1 MDQPNDEGKIQTR
14 SRSQTP
20 GLVLRV
26 SSERDVNGE
35 SNSKANDRKTKKAP
49 TVTTIQEELSLS
61 QKSTV
66 ESTGGAQTV
75 RQVRSITSDYSSD
88 GASPEK
94 PASKRSSANTSS
106 SNSNLKE
113 KSIIITTTTT
123 TTSSSTTKTNPTT
136 KPASPTKKEVRQN
149 EINRVLED
157 TQTAILRTS
166 TPKASSKSQKKATL
180 TPEDLK
186 SHAAYKEY
194 KDAGEYWNKFP
205 KTDYT
210 YSELSPHRREIAPG
224 VVAMPN
230 MSRPGL
236 SKHAERI
243 SVMIQRNPTQESY
256 IRQRYASAKY
266 SSGGTAGGSFARADP
281 YDSGEED
288 LSQISRS
295 KSFRT
300 SQGKLVVEEHRSIVS
315 RFFLSIV
322 NFFYNSSHTVSRVFN
337 RSEHN
342 MYYTRIEDERG
353 FFAKAYS
360 MFASVTT
367 SIFKKVYLLISSVLF
382 LDAWLLQTSAS
393 DVQQGR
399 RKRKFLLLLLALLP
413 FLLFGAYLLADED
426 QTIVL
431 PASKRATIA
440 LSSLSKIVPSLTADD
455 FDTLKTNLFQ
465 KLDWRETGGFSWQTL
480 LPSFSLYFW
489 RTSSNDEPGPQYE
502 KLRSNLQTALSPEE
516 YESLMQHIDSYIESL
531 LAEKFE
537 RKAALQAQQEASAKQ
552 QPLHP
557 DVTIHLANVVQQS
570 LKDYNYQL
578 SAEDVERVAEKVKN
592 ELLTSY
598 PHVFGSKSTDGSERI
613 KREGVEI
620 SKDTLVEIQRLIKQ
634 EISVTNNN
642 FILSDQQ
649 LEDVLLKILSST
661 KLVELIDA
669 RILQQTKGF
678 AKNGKENEAVLVENL
693 KNEIAEIK
701 AHFTEKLAASSLM
714 LEDNLQS
721 LRDNQDRLAEQVNSY
736 RIENDER
743 YVKLLASIDERLAAA
758 QQEQFAGLNAIIK
771 KNIVTILGMN
781 VHDDVT
787 DEDLKTWISNLF
799 VAKDYLESRL
809 KEYQEGVSTLIQQEM
824 ERSAAVLMKDISEK
838 IQKEVLSSVQTF
850 KSELNIDAK
859 AGRVTSDGGGGGMS
873 EDEVRRIVRDAL
885 RIYDADKT
893 GLVDYALESAG
904 GQILST
910 RCTENYQ
917 SSSAQISIFGIP
929 LWYPTNTPR
938 TVISPTMQPG
948 QCWAFSGFPGYL
960 VIQLNSDV
968 IVTGFS
974 LEHISKLLAPN
985 GQIDSA
991 PMNFSVWGLASE
1003 NDPEPILLGNYVYE
1017 DNGAALQYFAVENPN
1032 RPELQGRAFRIVE
1045 LRIESNHGNVNYT
1058 CLYRFR
1064 VHGERV

>member
-1 MDQPNDEGKIQTR
+1 MEQQLDDGTKIRTR

-20 GLVLRV
+20 GLSLRV
-26 SSERDVNGE
+26 SVEKDINGE
-35 SNSKANDRKTKKAP
+35 QTSKAVDKKVKKSP
-49 TVTTIQEELSLS
+49 GVTTIEEELSS
-61 QKSTV
+61 PKKSTS
-66 ESTGGAQTV
+66 ESVTGARTV
-75 RQVRSITSDYSSD
+75 RQVRTVTSDYSSD
-88 GASPEK
+88 GLSPEK
-94 PASKRSSANTSS
+94 SVSKQQTSANT
-106 SNSNLKE
+106 SNLKE

-123 TTSSSTTKTNPTT
+123 TTTSSSTAKTS
-136 KPASPTKKEVRQN
+136 PAAKSSPAKKEVRQN

-166 TPKASSKSQKKATL
+166 TPKASSKVQKKITL
-180 TPEDLK
+180 TPEELK
-186 SHAAYKEY
+186 SHAAYQEY
-194 KDAGEYWNKFP
+194 KNAGEYWNKFP

-210 YSELSPHRREIAPG
+210 YSELSPHRREIVPG

-236 SKHAERI
+236 NKHAERI
-243 SVMIQRNPTQESY
+243 NVMIQREPAKEAY
-256 IRQRYASAKY
+256 IRQRYAASKY
-266 SSGGTAGGSFARADP
+266 SSAGVAGGSFARADP

-288 LSQISRS
+288 LSQISKSRS
-295 KSFRT
+295 YRGRLGNSVLAT
-300 SQGKLVVEEHRSIVS
+300 DEHRSIVS

-322 NFFYNSSHTVSRVFN
+322 NFFYSSSHAVSRVFN

-360 MFASVTT
+360 MFASITT
-367 SIFKKVYLLISSVLF
+367 SIFKKVYILISSVLF

-393 DVQQGR
+393 DVQQGH
-399 RKRKFLLLLLALLP
+399 RKRKFLLLLLVLLP

-440 LSSLSKIVPSLTADD
+440 LSSLSNVLPSLSAEDLD
-455 FDTLKTNLFQ
+455 SFKTNLFQ
-465 KLDWRETGGFSWQTL
+465 KLDWRETSFSWRTL
-480 LPSFSLYFW
+480 LPSFSFDFW
-489 RTSSNDEPGPQYE
+489 RTTDSAGPQYE
-502 KLRSNLQTALSPEE
+502 KLRSNLQKALSREE
-516 YESLMQHIDSYIESL
+516 YESLMQHIDIYIEQL
-531 LAEKFE
+531 MKEKFE
-537 RKAALQAQQEASAKQ
+537 SKAAQEEQQSTAKQ
-552 QPLHP
+552 LHP
-557 DVTIHLANVVQQS
+557 DVTVHLAKIVQQN
-570 LKDYNYQL
+570 LKDFSYQP
-578 SAEDVERVAEKVKN
+578 SAEDIERVSEKVKA
-592 ELLTSY
+592 ELLVSY
-598 PHVFGSKSTDGSERI
+598 PEVFNKQSKQEAVG
-613 KREGVEI
+613 I
-620 SKDTLVEIQRLIKQ
+620 SKETLIEIQRLIKQ
-634 EISVTNNN
+634 EISITNN
-642 FILSDQQ
+642 FILNDAQ
-649 LEDVLLKILSST
+649 LEEILVKLLSST
-661 KLVELIDA
+661 NLIKLIDS
-669 RILQQTKGF
+669 RILKQ
-678 AKNGKENEAVLVENL
+678 AKDLPRKSPESEAALVENL

-701 AHFTEKLAASSLM
+701 AHFAEKLAASSLM
-714 LEDNLQS
+714 LEDNLQL
-721 LRDNQDRLAEQVNSY
+721 LRENQDRIAAQVSSY
-736 RIENDER
+736 QIENDEK

-758 QQEQFAGLNAIIK
+758 QQERFAGLNAIIK

-781 VHDDVT
+781 VRDDVT

-809 KEYQEGVSTLIQQEM
+809 KEYQAGVSDLIQQEM
-824 ERSAAVLMKDISEK
+824 ERSAAVLMKDIGEK

-850 KSELNIDAK
+850 KSELNIDVK
-859 AGRVTSDGGGGGMS
+859 AGRVSSDGGGGLS
-873 EDEVRRIVRDAL
+873 EDGVRRIVRDAL

-910 RCTENYQ
+910 RCTENYHSQ
-917 SSSAQISIFGIP
+917 SAQISIFGIP

-991 PMNFSVWGLASE
+991 PKNFSVWGLANE

-1017 DNGAALQYFAVENPN
+1017 DNGAALQYFPVDQPD
-1032 RPELQGRAFRIVE
+1032 RPELRGRAFRIVE